1 MRAPTSLLLCTLL
14 WLNVSCSGAAPV
26 NDSPGNEPPGN
37 GQGDAVSSIF
47 WSGHS
52 LTDPPIPQMV
62 AAISASLGTEVR
74 WNRHSMAGA
83 SMEARTRGRPPNPNG
98 WDGYRQGANRGTS
111 GLDVIAELRSG
122 ATVGGGGYDALVI
135 TEVHDF
141 LYSVVRMD
149 TVRLLRHY
157 HERFLEGNP
166 QGQTFL
172 YQAWLNLS
180 DRNDPQLWMD
190 YERAAEPVWRCLA
203 TRVNLSLEHE
213 GRADRLSFIPAGL
226 ALVEFADELVNG
238 NNIPGIATDTNAA
251 TLEKVFRD
259 TVHLTDLG
267 SYFISLVNYAFINQ
281 RSPAGAWAPDD
292 INADTAQAMQ
302 EFAWAFYTRYQANN
316 VPLTM
321 DECSAR
327 IRDSFAQQYWEFLH
341 DRAVRNDKNT
351 LFETMKEQLIG
362 PARVRRNTQ
371 AWQQAFADDSPQNPF
386 LFDPDTDATIWHP
399 AP

>member
-1 MRAPTSLLLCTLL
+1 
-14 WLNVSCSGAAPV
+14 
-26 NDSPGNEPPGN
+26 
-37 GQGDAVSSIF
+37 
-47 WSGHS
+47 
-52 LTDPPIPQMV
+52 
-62 AAISASLGTEVR
+62 
-74 WNRHSMAGA
+74 
-83 SMEARTRGRPPNPNG
+83 
-98 WDGYRQGANRGTS
+98 
-111 GLDVIAELRSG
+111 
-122 ATVGGGGYDALVI
+122 
-135 TEVHDF
+135 
-141 LYSVVRMD
+141 
-149 TVRLLRHY
+149 
-157 HERFLEGNP
+157 
-166 QGQTFL
+166 
-172 YQAWLNLS
+172 
-180 DRNDPQLWMD
+180 
-190 YERAAEPVWRCLA
+190 
-203 TRVNLSLEHE
+203 
-213 GRADRLSFIPAGL
+213 L